1 MRKKVLI
8 ATTNQ
13 GKFQEIAEYLSD
25 IPVEFVSLKDVG
37 IVTDVIEDGA
47 TYEEN
52 SQKKALEYASLSGLP
67 AISDDGGL
75 EIAALG
81 GAPGIDSRYF
91 GGKEGK
97 DEDIIKKM
105 LEVAATIP
113 NDKREAKFV
122 AVLSFALPDGEV
134 WSERAEVD
142 LHVAKEPLLKLLK
155 GFPYRSFLI
164 VPQLGKYYHESE
176 LTQEERKEYNH
187 RYKALQKLV
196 PRIMQAL
203 QLS

>member
-1 MRKKVLI
+1 MQKVLI
-8 ATTNQ
+8 ATTNK
-13 GKFQEIAEYLSD
+13 GKLGEIKEYLSD
-25 IPVEFVSLKDVG
+25 LPVDFVSLSDVG
-37 IVTDVIEDGA
+37 ITDEVIEDGT

-52 SQKKALEYASLSGLP
+52 SQKKALFYSKRSGLP

-75 EIAALG
+75 EIAALN

-105 LEVAATIP
+105 MEVSQSIP
-113 NDKREAKFV
+113 DAKRDAKFV
-122 AVLSFALPDGEV
+122 AVLSFALPTDEI
-134 WSERAEVD
+134 WSERAEVA
-142 LHVAKEPLLKLLK
+142 LEIAKEPLLKLLK

-164 VPQLGKYYHESE
+164 VPQIGKYYHESE
-176 LTQEERKEYNH
+176 LTQDQRKQYNH
-187 RYKALQKLV
+187 RYKALQRLV
-196 PRIMQAL
+196 PVIKQAL